1 MSDLDGGA
9 SAPVDSAPTPEVVN
23 TPAPIRDE
31 PIPAEPT
38 PEPKPEPKD
47 DKPKE
52 PVSTREA
59 LKKAA
64 EKVEAESKAKEPADK
79 PKPVEDK
86 GPARGE
92 NGKFAAKEGTEP
104 AEKPAQAVE
113 PKPATTEAPKAKS
126 AYEPP
131 TSYSPEA
138 KSEWQAVPENTKAA
152 IAKREAEIAAGSEKH
167 RADREAFEPLRPFH
181 EMAKAGG
188 TKLETA
194 LQSYVS
200 TERLLRENPIKGL
213 ESICENLGLSL
224 KQVAEHVLNQPAD
237 QQQTAKDVEL
247 AQLKREL
254 SEIKQGFTS
263 FKGDL
268 ESREVQQ
275 TIHAFKADPKH
286 TRFDELQPDIGM
298 FLQTGRANTLSE
310 AYEMAERL
318 NPAPHQAASI
328 TVAPKAADPSAEAQ
342 SLKGTKS
349 INGAPTPGSDPAQ
362 RKPSTNIKDSLRR
375 AMAQVG

>member
-1 MSDLDGGA
+1 MSDVDGGVP
-9 SAPVDSAPTPEVVN
+9 APVDSAPAPEAQVE

-31 PIPAEPT
+31 PIA
-38 PEPKPEPKD
+38 PEPVEAKPEPKD

-52 PVSTREA
+52 PVSTRDA

-64 EKVEAESKAKEPADK
+64 EKVEAESKAAEK
-79 PKPVEDK
+79 PKPAEDK
-86 GPARGE
+86 GPTRSE
-92 NGKFAAKEGTEP
+92 NGKFAPKEGTEP
-104 AEKPAQAVE
+104 AEKPAHATE
-113 PKPATTEAPKAKS
+113 TKPATEPPKAAKS

-131 TSYSPEA
+131 VSYSPEA
-138 KSEWQAVPENTKAA
+138 KAEWHAVPETTKAA
-152 IAKREAEIAAGSEKH
+152 IAKREAEMQAGSDKYK
-167 RADREAFEPLRPFH
+167 ADREAFEPIRQFH
-181 EMAKAGG
+181 EMARAGG

-200 TERLLRENPIKGL
+200 TEQLLRSDPIKGL
-213 ESICENLGLSL
+213 ESICSNLGLSL

-328 TVAPKAADPSAEAQ
+328 PAAPKVADPSAEAQ

-349 INGAPTPGSDPAQ
+349 IAGAPTPGSDPTQ
-362 RKPSTNIKDSLRR
+362 RKPSSSIKESLRR
-375 AMAQVG
+375 AMAQAG

>member
-1 MSDLDGGA
+1 MSDVDGGA
-9 SAPVDSAPTPEVVN
+9 PAPVDSAPAPEAQVEA
-23 TPAPIRDE
+23 PAPIRDE
-31 PIPAEPT
+31 PIAPEPA
-38 PEPKPEPKD
+38 PEPKPD

-64 EKVEAESKAKEPADK
+64 EKVEADSKDKPAEK

-92 NGKFAAKEGTEP
+92 GGKFAPKEGAEP
-104 AEKPAQAVE
+104 AEKTAQAVDA
-113 PKPATTEAPKAKS
+113 KPAAEAPKPAKS

-138 KSEWQAVPENTKAA
+138 KAEWQAVPESTKAA

-167 RADREAFEPLRPFH
+167 KADREAFEPLRQYH
-181 EMAKAGG
+181 EMAKQGG

-194 LQSYVS
+194 LQAYVS
-200 TERLLRENPIKGL
+200 TEQLLRQDPIKGF
-213 ESICENLGLSL
+213 EQIAQNLGVSFR
-224 KQVAEHVLNQPAD
+224 QVAEHYLGQPSD
-237 QQQTAKDVEL
+237 QQQNAKDVEI
-247 AQLKREL
+247 AQLKQVVQRLE
-254 SEIKQGFTS
+254 QGFTS

-318 NPAPHQAASI
+318 NPAPQSAAPAPA
-328 TVAPKAADPSAEAQ
+328 APKVVDPSPEAQ
-342 SLKGTKS
+342 SLKGSKS
-349 INGAPTPGSDPAQ
+349 INGAPGPGSDPAQ
-362 RKPSTNIKDSLRR
+362 RKPSNSIKESLRR
-375 AMAQVG
+375 AVAQAG